1 MSPTCPSD
9 LKEHKMA
16 KDKPGREA
24 KKPKKA
30 KAPKAPAGGSVPP
43 PLVKP
48 IKPAGS

>member
-1 MSPTCPSD
+1 
-9 LKEHKMA
+9 MA

-30 KAPKAPAGGSVPP
+30 KAPKSPAGGAAPS